1 MPIKKI
7 VLASHNEKK
16 IQEMRDILK
25 PLPIE
30 LLSAKEFDIGEIEE
44 TGQTFIENALIK
56 AQHVAEIVEYP
67 VIADDSGLVVDA
79 LKGAPGIYSSRYAG
93 ENATNDQRIA
103 KLLQALENISTESRT
118 AYFYSA
124 VVFMRYA
131 NDPMPIVGQGIWKGS
146 ILEKPIGHYGLGYDP
161 VFYVPTHQ
169 MSAAELEPAI
179 KNKLSHRYQAL
190 MQLIAQLKLEY
201 DK

>member
-1 MPIKKI
+1 MQIKKI
-7 VLASHNEKK
+7 VLASHNGKK

-25 PLPIE
+25 PLSIE
-30 LLSAKEFDIGEIEE
+30 LLSAKELAINEIEE

-56 AQHVAEIVEYP
+56 ARHVAEIVQCP
-67 VIADDSGLVVDA
+67 VIADDSGLVVEA

-93 ENATNDQRIA
+93 ENATNGQRIA
-103 KLLQALENISTESRT
+103 KLLKALKNVSIESRT

-124 VVFMRYA
+124 VVFMRYPK
-131 NDPMPIVGQGIWKGS
+131 DVMPIIGQGIWKGY
-146 ILEKPIGHYGLGYDP
+146 ILEKPIGRYGLGYDP

-169 MSAAELEPAI
+169 MSAAQLEPAI

-190 MQLIAQLKLEY
+190 LQLIKQLKLNIA
-201 DK
+201 K